1 MTSANSV
8 YLPTHNNKSK
18 KVIRI
23 SMKLLG
29 MKEYFTVCEYERK
42 RKLKRQDSQAN
53 KNLYLKTQ
61 NYLEEALSLKVK
73 S

>member
-42 RKLKRQDSQAN
+42 RKRQDSQAN